1 MKLIFLKDDYLF
13 MHLKNIIFT
22 TDKIRPMIFKKII
35 LPTFIVFNALFVYS
49 QNTPPFDLKPTPW
62 ADSVI
67 KTLTIDQQISQ
78 LFMVAAYSNKG
89 SDHVNKIVN
98 LVENYNIGGVIFMQ
112 GGPGRQINFY
122 NELLQKSNIPLLTS
136 IDGEWGLPMRLD
148 SSLTYP
154 KEMTLGATQRPDLV
168 EKMGF
173 QIAEQCK
180 RVGVYV
186 NFAPVVDVNV
196 NSENPIINSRSFGE
210 DVNLVSVLGTAYMNG
225 LQKGGVMA
233 NAKHFPGHGD
243 TDTDSH
249 KSLPVINHDRE
260 RLERV
265 EIAPFS
271 ELINNGLSSVMVAH
285 LSIPALGT
293 KGNTAASLTKSIV
306 TDILKD
312 SLGFN
317 GLIFTDALN
326 MKGVSKYYEPGKVE
340 LEALKAGNDVLLF
353 PENIPLAIKEIKT
366 ALVKGEISEER
377 VRYSCY
383 KILKAKEWLGVHKAS
398 IISTKK
404 LDDDL
409 NKQTYKSLL
418 AELYEA
424 AITEVKNDENILPLK
439 SNETSKNV
447 AIVIGGSTN
456 SFFVKSLKNSGFKG
470 SFHFISSKSSAAN
483 FTTLLNKIKDKKNI
497 IIHLENTSNYLSRGY
512 GLTDEMIAFI
522 DDVASKHQLVFSY
535 PGNPYGLNKFKNLD
549 KTKALLIGYE
559 TNYYTHKFMAQ
570 MIMGVKFA
578 NGKLPVSNNWFNN
591 VPYYKRKTVYAP
603 LNIELN
609 KFDEKYEKEIDSLV
623 YDAISEHAIPGCQ
636 VLCIKDS
643 SIVFHKNYGFTTYS
657 QARPVNDSTVYDIAS
672 ITKIVATTISIMKLD
687 EENKINLS
695 DTLGYWLPEL
705 VKGTDYASLRIDE
718 MLAHNA
724 GLASWIPFYTKTL
737 INDIPDHSYYSI
749 NKEKEFD
756 LQVTPKMYL
765 DHRFYDTIYQTI
777 LSTSLYEK
785 TYRYSDLGYYFLKII
800 IEKITKTTLDE
811 YVYDNFYY
819 PLGLKNTGYYPL
831 HRTDVNRI
839 APSEID
845 NYFRMSLIQ
854 GTVHDQGAA
863 MLGGVGGHAGVFST
877 ATDLAT
883 IFYMILNNG
892 NYNGTQYL
900 SEKLILEYTSSK
912 FPDNRR
918 GIGFDKPT
926 GDDMG
931 PTYEF
936 VSNSSYGHTG
946 FTGTM
951 AWVDPKIDM
960 VYIFLSNRTYP
971 TSKNK
976 QLIKKNVRT
985 NIQEVFYKAFE

>member
-1 MKLIFLKDDYLF
+1 
-13 MHLKNIIFT
+13 
-22 TDKIRPMIFKKII
+22 MILKKII
-35 LPTFIVFNALFVYS
+35 LPILVVLNSLYVYS
-49 QNTPPFDLKPTPW
+49 QNLPPFDLYPTPW
-62 ADSVI
+62 ADSLI
-67 KTLTIDQQISQ
+67 KTMTIDDQISQ

-89 SDHVNKIVN
+89 AEHENKIEK
-98 LVENYNIGGVIFMQ
+98 LVDRYNIGGVIFMQ

-122 NELLQKSNIPLLTS
+122 NSLLQKSNIPLLTS

-168 EKMGF
+168 EEMGV

-210 DVNLVSVLGTAYMNG
+210 DVELVSVLGTAYMNG

-249 KSLPVINHDRE
+249 KSLPVIKHNRD

-265 EIAPFS
+265 EMEPFS
-271 ELINNGLSSVMVAH
+271 ELIDNGLSSVMVAH

-353 PENIPLAIKEIKT
+353 PENIPLALKEIKA
-366 ALVKGEISEER
+366 ALKSGEISKER
-377 VRYSCY
+377 ITYSCY
-383 KILKAKEWLGVHKAS
+383 KILRAKEWLGVHKSS
-398 IISTKK
+398 IISKANLT
-404 LDDDL
+404 DDL
-409 NKQTYKSLL
+409 NKQQYKSLL
-418 AELYEA
+418 AELYES
-424 AITEVKNDENILPLK
+424 AITQVKNDEKTIPLNSK
-439 SNETSKNV
+439 ETSKDV
-447 AIVIGGSTN
+447 AIVIGGSSN
-456 SFFVKSLKNSGFKG
+456 SFFVKSLKQSGFKG
-470 SFHFISSKSSAAN
+470 SFYYISKKSSVTA
-483 FTTLLNKIKDKKNI
+483 FKSLLNKIEGHSKV
-497 IIHLENTSNYLSRGY
+497 IIHLENTSNYLSRAY
-512 GLTDEMIAFI
+512 GLNKEMISFI
-522 DDVASKHQLVFSY
+522 DEIANHYQLIFSY
-535 PGNPYGLNKFKNLD
+535 PGNPYGLNKFEHLD
-549 KTKALLIGYE
+549 KAKSILIGYE
-559 TNYYTHKFMAQ
+559 TNYYTHKFLAQ
-570 MIMGVKFA
+570 VIMGEKKA
-578 NGKLPVSNNWFNN
+578 KGKLPVSNKWFNN
-591 VPYYKRKTVYAP
+591 IPYYFHKTAYSP
-603 LNIELN
+603 LKMELN
-609 KFDEKYEKEIDSLV
+609 SFDKKYEKEIDSIV
-623 YDAISEHAIPGCQ
+623 YNAISEHAIPGCQ
-636 VLCIKDS
+636 ILCIKDS
-643 SIVFHKNYGFTTYS
+643 SIVFNKNYGYTTYS
-657 QARPVNDSTVYDIAS
+657 RSNEVNDSTVYDIAS
-672 ITKIVATTISIMKLD
+672 ITKIVATTMSIMKLD
-687 EENKINLS
+687 EENKISLS
-695 DTLGYWLPEL
+695 DTLGYWLPKL
-705 VKGTDYASLRIDE
+705 VGGTPYESLRIDE

-737 INDIPDHSYYSI
+737 INDIPDHTYYSI
-749 NKEKEFD
+749 NQKGTFD
-756 LQVTPKMYL
+756 LQVTSKMYL
-765 DHRFYDTIYQTI
+765 DNRFYDTIYETI
-777 LSTSLYEK
+777 LKAPLYEK

-800 IEKITKTTLDE
+800 VEKITNIPLNE
-811 YVYDNFYY
+811 YVCENFYK
-819 PLGLKNTGYYPL
+819 PLGLKYTGYYPL
-831 HRTDVNRI
+831 NKISKDRI

-877 ATDLAT
+877 ASDLGT
-883 IFYMILNNG
+883 IFYMLLNNG
-892 NYNGTQYL
+892 YYNGVQYL
-900 SEKLILEYTSSK
+900 NEDLILEYTSPK

-918 GIGFDKPT
+918 GTGFDKPT

-931 PTYEF
+931 PSSEF

-951 AWVDPKIDM
+951 AWVDPRTDL
-960 VYIFLSNRTYP
+960 VYVFLSNRTYP

-985 NIQEVFYKAFE
+985 NIQEVFYRAFE